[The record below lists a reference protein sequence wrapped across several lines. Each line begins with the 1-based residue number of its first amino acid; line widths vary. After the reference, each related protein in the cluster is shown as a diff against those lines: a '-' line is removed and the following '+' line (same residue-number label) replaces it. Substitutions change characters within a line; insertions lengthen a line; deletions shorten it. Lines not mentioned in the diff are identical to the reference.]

1 MSVYDTTVSRTIL
14 VVPDLDP
21 ARLSEEARA
30 GLPRLPALEQWLAR
44 GDVQAVAGGWR
55 QWVQRTFAGRTLA
68 GLPPASIA
76 GAAVAGVPADRPVWL
91 ATPVHF
97 VPGLDTVRVHPAGLL
112 PLAAAEQQ
120 ALQRDFARDF
130 AGAGWSL
137 HATGRREL
145 LLVRGSG
152 EERGEV
158 RSDDPA
164 TWLGADPREGLPRGP
179 GAGPLRRLG
188 AELEMWLHQHSIND
202 TRAARGQLG
211 VNALWL
217 WGGGAAVA
225 RPEDAAPGAESG
237 PRGAVW
243 ADELFV
249 DGLARCTRWPLL
261 PLPAAWPSQARASQA
276 PEVRLVVAAL
286 GTPRDGHP
294 LEAIDRDW
302 IAPAL
307 AEWPRGT
314 HELTLLTA
322 RSAVTLRGRML
333 RRAWRALRRSRPW
346 WQGLAAC

>member
-1 MSVYDTTVSRTIL
+1 
-14 VVPDLDP
+14 
-21 ARLSEEARA
+21 
-30 GLPRLPALEQWLAR
+30 
-44 GDVQAVAGGWR
+44 
-55 QWVQRTFAGRTLA
+55 
-68 GLPPASIA
+68 
-76 GAAVAGVPADRPVWL
+76 VWL

-112 PLAAAEQQ
+112 SLAAAEQQ

-130 AGAGWSL
+130 AGSDWSL
-137 HATGRREL
+137 YATGRRDL

-152 EERGEV
+152 GDPGEV

-164 TWLGADPREGLPRGP
+164 NWLGADPREGLPGGP

-188 AELEMWLHQHSIND
+188 AELEMWLHQHSVND

-217 WGGGAAVA
+217 WGGGATVA
-225 RPEDAAPGAESG
+225 RPEDADPGGESG

-243 ADELFV
+243 ADELFL
-249 DGLARCTRWPLL
+249 DGLARCTRWSLFPS
-261 PLPAAWPSQARASQA
+261 PAAWRSQARASQA
-276 PEVRLVVAAL
+276 PDVRLVVATL

-294 LEAIDRDW
+294 LETIDRDW

-307 AEWPRGT
+307 AEWQRGT

-322 RSAVTLRGRML
+322 RSAVTLRGRTL

-346 WQGLAAC
+346 WQGLEAC